1 VSGITGKDNTMR
13 TCRYCG
19 KRSSDDSKFCI
30 DCGAPFDGSGE
41 NNKKTGTD
49 FEGQAKAIF
58 DTPDHTSKMDPNDIY
73 TNKAMALLSYI
84 GILVLIPLFAAKD
97 SAYTRFHA
105 SQGLTL
111 FIIEIAYTI
120 LNRVVMSIFGGVF
133 IIGPLFSMIFLA
145 LGLALLGLSVFGI
158 ICVAQNKAKE
168 LPFIGSF
175 HIVK

>member
-1 VSGITGKDNTMR
+1 MR

-19 KRSSDDSKFCI
+19 KQSSDDSKFCT
-30 DCGAPFDGSGE
+30 DCGAAFDNSGE
-41 NNKKTGTD
+41 KSNKTSTD

-73 TNKAMALLSYI
+73 TNKAMALLSYL

-111 FIIEIAYTI
+111 FIVEIVYTV
-120 LNRVVMSIFGGVF
+120 LNRLIMALFGKMF

-145 LGLALLGLSVFGI
+145 LGIALLGLAVFGI
-158 ICVAQNKAKE
+158 ICVVQNKAKE
-168 LPFIGSF
+168 LPFIGSL
-175 HIVK
+175 HIIK

>member
-1 VSGITGKDNTMR
+1 MSGITGKDNTMR

-133 IIGPLFSMIFLA
+133 IILA
-145 LGLALLGLSVFGI
+145 VQHDFPGARSCSV
-158 ICVAQNKAKE
+158 
-168 LPFIGSF
+168 GSF
-175 HIVK
+175 GFRHNLRSPEQGKGAPVYRFVSHC